1 MTLLVLLDLSAAFD
15 TVSHDILLS
24 RLQSNF
30 GINRTVLSG
39 FKSYLARRTQR
50 FYINGLMEQSQMSFN
65 RIVVFRQDLVLDRYC
80 LTSMQVG
87 YLIS

>member
-1 MTLLVLLDLSAAFD
+1 MTLPVLLDLSAAFD

-24 RLQSNF
+24 RLQSNS
-30 GINRTVLSG
+30 GINGTVLSG
-39 FKSYLARRTQR
+39 FESYLAGRTQR
-50 FYINGLMEQSQMSFN
+50 SILMDQSQMSFN

-80 LTSMQVG
+80 LTSMQTG